1 MSHHNDK
8 YMKQVRPVTREV
20 ENIDS
25 PVFFKSWAPE
35 IIPNPD
41 ETEAWRD
48 IFEECDGI
56 AMTEEF
62 KLKDSK
68 TGELQV
74 GLMIFMKET
83 TENDPE
89 INFTVNEAFAE
100 YVRARRNRL
109 LEKANA
115 GL

>member
-8 YMKQVRPVTREV
+8 YMKRVTPVAREV
-20 ENIDS
+20 KNIDS

-35 IIPNPD
+35 IIPDPD

-56 AMTEEF
+56 AMSEEF
-62 KLKDSK
+62 KLKDGE
-68 TGELQV
+68 TGEPQI
-74 GLMIFMKET
+74 GMMIFMKET
-83 TENDPE
+83 TEDDPE

-100 YVRARRNRL
+100 HFRARRNIV
-109 LEKANA
+109 LERANA
-115 GL
+115 SL